1 MKNIEYDIPIFE
13 SNDLAD
19 LDLYS
24 EKMATAI
31 KGQIDKFG
39 NPLAFKG
46 IKQNISELDLISNAQ
61 SGDIYGVIETNKNY
75 IWNGKEWIIYSDI
88 MELDNYYNKE
98 EINQKIENIQAL
110 PTGGT
115 KGQVLTKQSETNG
128 DANWEDIEAN
138 EVFVGNEEEAPSSAK
153 IIVEEED
160 FAESAG
166 LSKSEVHVGA
176 EEPTAGEKVWFRKG
190 KNHFN
195 GELKAGTFLN
205 GVPNTEMSTTR
216 IRNTEYIG
224 VKNNTDYTIS
234 AKYSKTLQINV
245 MIYDEDKKFIKEV
258 GWNNVP
264 YTFTT
269 TDTTK
274 YIMFALRESSN
285 ANITTKDITEIQLEQ
300 GSKATTYEAYIE
312 QKIFVRNSNGVYEEF
327 IKNNIK
333 EISFTKNDANA
344 IFYESVYATENE
356 VQICGDIRYSYTSGT
371 NLKAFTIDSKYL
383 PIINNEDNK
392 LRYPISTDKGAN
404 GYAEVNSSGEVYIH
418 TNGVATAAI
427 INIRYRY
434 K

>member
-1 MKNIEYDIPIFE
+1 MSKFTDFLNLFMWDSIED
-13 SNDLAD
+13 
-19 LDLYS
+19 S
-24 EKMATAI
+24 EEEFN
-31 KGQIDKFG
+31 IDKAL
-39 NPLAFKG
+39 N
-46 IKQNISELDLISNAQ
+46 
-61 SGDIYGVIETNKNY
+61 
-75 IWNGKEWIIYSDI
+75 
-88 MELDNYYNKE
+88 DNWKKIDTKVKTHVTSVNEEINNFKE
-98 EINQKIENIQAL
+98 ETNQKIENIQAL

-138 EVFVGNEEEAPSSAK
+138 EVFVGNEEEAPETAK
-153 IIVEEED
+153 IIVEDED
-160 FAESAG
+160 FEESAG
-166 LSKSEVHVGA
+166 LSKAEIFVGA
-176 EEPTAGEKVWFRKG
+176 EEPTTGEKVWFRKG

-300 GSKATTYEAYIE
+300 GSKATSYEAYIE
-312 QKIFVRNSNGVYEEF
+312 PQIFVRNSNGVYEKF
-327 IKNNIK
+327 AKNNIK

-392 LRYPISTDKGAN
+392 LRYPISTDKGSN
-404 GYAEVNSSGEVYIH
+404 GYAEVNPSGEVYIH